1 MNKQQMIKKILL
13 TLVSVLLMG
22 TSVSLLKIVDMGMDS
37 YTYMNVS
44 ISEKIGWTLGHW
56 QMLLNCLMFIPV
68 LIWGRKQLGIGT
80 LFNMIL
86 VGYTADFCGW
96 IWGKLNLEGILTVPF
111 IRLMIMLI
119 SLVVF
124 IFAAAT
130 YMSTDLG
137 TSPFDALPMM
147 ISEKLPKIPFKI
159 IRFVWDS
166 LAVVVGF
173 IFSGEVKIVTI
184 LMVLFLGQTITFV
197 RSKLNYN
204 GRAFSK

>member
-1 MNKQQMIKKILL
+1 MKSNLSKQQMRKKILL
-13 TLVSVLLMG
+13 TLVSVLFMG
-22 TSVSLLKIVDMGMDS
+22 ISVSVLKIVDMGMDS

-44 ISEKIGWTLGHW
+44 ISDKIGWTLGHW
-56 QMLLNCLMFIPV
+56 QMLLNFLMFIPV

-96 IWGKLNLEGILTVPF
+96 IWDNLNLENFLMIVP
-111 IRLMIMLI
+111 IRVIIMLI
-119 SLVVF
+119 SLIVF

-159 IRFVWDS
+159 IRFVWDL

-173 IFSGEVKIVTI
+173 IFSGKVGVVTI

-197 RSKLNYN
+197 RSKMI
-204 GRAFSK
+204 K

>member
-1 MNKQQMIKKILL
+1 MKSNLNKQQIIKKILL
-13 TLVSVLLMG
+13 TLVSVLFMG
-22 TSVSLLKIVDMGMDS
+22 ISVSVLKIVDMGMDS

-44 ISEKIGWTLGHW
+44 ISDKIGWTLGHW
-56 QMLLNCLMFIPV
+56 QMLLNFLMFIPV

-96 IWGKLNLEGILTVPF
+96 IWDNLNLENFLMIVP
-111 IRLMIMLI
+111 IRVIIMLI
-119 SLVVF
+119 SLIVF

-159 IRFVWDS
+159 IRFVWDL

-173 IFSGEVKIVTI
+173 IFSGKVGVVTI

-197 RSKLNYN
+197 RSKMI
-204 GRAFSK
+204 K